1 MNVMKKIILIIALM
15 LPAMLNFAQEDTTK
29 VKTNEEDV
37 NIEMELD
44 ELEKGATK
52 FQAEIKELEKQIE
65 SLELESVVDG
75 ISEDSKKDIE
85 RQIAEAKKQIAAFE
99 KGLSDIEKERK
110 EKELAEHDIDDN
122 DDIDDDDDDDFDFD
136 WDFDKFDHFDK
147 WPFNRKKKKFNGH
160 WAGFELGLTNFLDVN
175 NKLELPTGGEFMEI
189 DPVKSW
195 SYSLNFMEFNIP
207 LHKKYFG
214 IVTGVGFDWK
224 SYTLASDVNLIYDGN
239 DNITFEETE
248 DYTISR
254 NKLNVN
260 SFTFPLLLELQ
271 IPMGKKDRR
280 VNITGGVI
288 GSIRVGS
295 NTEQEW
301 DDDNA
306 EYYLK
311 RHSDFNLTTFKY
323 GYTVRVGYRG
333 FQIYAN
339 YEVTPLFE
347 SGTGPELYPFSVG
360 FRVLNF

>member
-1 MNVMKKIILIIALM
+1 MSLKMNVMKRIILIIALM

-29 VKTNEEDV
+29 VEILEEDI
-37 NIEMELD
+37 NIEKD
-44 ELEKGATK
+44 LENLENGADSFK
-52 FQAEIKELEKQIE
+52 AEILKLEKQVE
-65 SLELESVVDG
+65 GLEQKSDEVG
-75 ISEDSKKDIE
+75 ISEEKKADIE
-85 RQIAEAKKQIAAFE
+85 KEIAEIEKQIAALE
-99 KGLSDIEKERK
+99 KGIEEIEDELDDANNNDNESDN
-110 EKELAEHDIDDN
+110 N
-122 DDIDDDDDDDFDFD
+122 DDKDFD
-136 WDFDKFDHFDK
+136 WDWGKLHDFDS
-147 WPFNRKKKKFNGH
+147 WPFKKKKKFNGH
-160 WAGFELGLTNFLDVN
+160 WAGFELGLTNFLDAN
-175 NKLELPTGGEFMEI
+175 NKLELPENGEFMEL

-224 SYTLASDVNLIYDGN
+224 SYTLASDVNLIYDA
-239 DNITFEETE
+239 DNNIAFEETV

-280 VNITGGVI
+280 VNITGGII

-311 RHSDFNLTTFKY
+311 RHSDFNLSTFKY

-333 FQIYAN
+333 FQLYAN

-347 SGTGPELYPFSVG
+347 EGTGLELYPFSVG
-360 FRVLNF
+360 FRLLNF